1 MANLEDILSGR
12 SGEYQLNNAEVIAG
26 GNWSWN
32 SGTDTLSWSSGAY
45 ISVPGMVL
53 SSNAITAANLV
64 MASGTVAYVI
74 ANIRTNT
81 PTTLTVV
88 VVASADLL
96 PQRNDLYVIARRDG
110 ADVILDD
117 EYRLKNGQSFTIGE
131 TPDEVSNPYWEQ
143 LELVSTA
150 TDTVDIQNS
159 DYAFQGETLTFTL
172 MGKVVTFA
180 GATIDFTAGTITGA
194 TSSGMLDIISAIP
207 TTLHYAWYIFS
218 LATDTTQAD
227 GSTTV
232 AINVSIGAS
241 NAVNTSAIYPT
252 MLPSVPIGAV
262 RVRRSGAVAIV
273 DMVRKFGGQGS
284 STGSVILS
292 LFNNTGSTVLAGT
305 IVGGHPST
313 AGYLVVPQADDIAN
327 CESVLGV
334 VVADIANGATGL
346 VQVAGEATVSTTGLT
361 LGARAYLSSTLAG
374 KLTST
379 PPSATGEVVFVVGFT
394 TATNKIVLFP
404 HLDTV
409 NQNIYYEA
417 LLVVSGPPANSNQ
430 VTGPLSSGTL
440 VTIPNDSRNGG
451 SARTYVVGSGEL
463 LYFLNGVQQVLGVD
477 YYEVGAPT
485 SQSTQIQVQQDILL
499 TDQLIFRVD
508 LSGEAYFSG
517 GGGGGSTDLQ
527 TAYLL
532 GNTISISTGVPV
544 TITGASGKLMSIQGD
559 LEVTGV
565 IDPTGLQLTP
575 VATNPLPS
583 NKAGIYTSLATN
595 DLIYTKGDGSDP
607 INVITSL
614 EYSPASAMVKSPFT
628 NQSGSTISAMSCVSI
643 DSSGY
648 IKKTNPTIQADAEKA
663 IGITLTAINNGSSG
677 YVLLG
682 GRLENVTTGAALGDR
697 LWVAIDGSLT
707 NTVPEIGS
715 GGFVAGNY
723 VIRLGSIASN
733 NTNPTNKDIVLVLQ
747 LVGQL

>member
-12 SGEYQLNNAEVIAG
+12 SGEYQLNNAEIVAG
-26 GNWSWN
+26 GSWSWN
-32 SGTDTLSWSSGAY
+32 SGTETLAWSSGAY
-45 ISVPGMVL
+45 ISIPGMVL

-64 MASGTVAYVI
+64 MASGSVAYVI

-81 PTTLTVV
+81 PTTLSVV
-88 VVASADLL
+88 VVASANLL

-117 EYRLKNGQSFTIGE
+117 EYRLKNGQSFAIGE
-131 TPDEVSNPYWEQ
+131 TPDEVANPYWEQ
-143 LELVSTA
+143 LELVSPTSS
-150 TDTVDIQNS
+150 TVAIQNS
-159 DYAFQGETLTFTL
+159 DYTFQGETLTFTL

-194 TSSGMLDIISAIP
+194 SSSGMLDITTAIP
-207 TTLHYAWYIFS
+207 TTLEYAWYIFS
-218 LATDTTQAD
+218 LATGTTQAD

-241 NAVNTSAIYPT
+241 NAVNTSAVYPT
-252 MLPSVPIGAV
+252 MPPSVPIGAV
-262 RVRRSGAVAIV
+262 RVRRSGAVAVV
-273 DMVRKFGGQGS
+273 DMVRKFGGQS
-284 STGSVILS
+284 SSIGSVILS
-292 LFNNTGSTVLAGT
+292 LFNNTGSTVVAGT
-305 IVGGHPST
+305 VVGGHPST

-334 VVADIANGATGL
+334 VVADIANGATGF

-361 LGARAYLSSTLAG
+361 LGARAYLSSTVAG
-374 KLTST
+374 ELTST
-379 PPSATGEVVFVVGFT
+379 PPSTTGEVVFVVGFT

-404 HLDTV
+404 HLDTI

-417 LLVVSGPPANSNQ
+417 LLVVSGAPANSNQ
-430 VTGPLSSGTL
+430 VTGPILSGVLLTL
-440 VTIPNDSRNGG
+440 PNDSRNSG
-451 SARTYVVGSGEL
+451 SARTYIVGSGEL
-463 LYFLNGVQQVLGVD
+463 LVFLNGVQQVLGID
-477 YYEVGAPT
+477 YYEVGAPS
-485 SQSTQIQVQQDILL
+485 SQSNQIQIQQDLL
-499 TDQLIFRVD
+499 VTDEIVFRID

-517 GGGGGSTDLQ
+517 GGGGGSSDLQ

-532 GNTISISTGVPV
+532 GNTINISTGVPV

-565 IDPTGLQLTP
+565 IDPTALQLTP

-583 NKAGIYTSLATN
+583 NKAGIYADSTTK

-607 INVITSL
+607 IDIIASL
-614 EYSPASAMVKSPFT
+614 LYSPASAMIKSPFT

-648 IKKTNPTIQADAEKA
+648 IKKTNPTIQTDSEKA
-663 IGITLTAINNGSSG
+663 IGITLSAINNGASG
-677 YVLLG
+677 YVFLG
-682 GRLENVTTGAALGDR
+682 GRLENVTLSASLGDR
-697 LWVAIDGSLT
+697 LWVALDGSLT
-707 NTVPEIGS
+707 GTTPEIGS
-715 GGFVAGNY
+715 NGFVAGNY
-723 VIRLGSIASN
+723 VIRLGSVASN
-733 NTNPTNKDIVLVLQ
+733 NTNPTNKDIILVIQ